1 MAKLPETQTQG
12 KAPGVE
18 ADSSEGQGGARN
30 PLRRTFP
37 ALKEDT
43 LHVLAALTVRGTSN

>member
-1 MAKLPETQTQG
+1 MAKLSETQTQG

-43 LHVLAALTVRGTSN
+43 LHILTALPVLGTSN